1 MRLGWRAGTIDPPC
15 RPSVSITKT
24 LLPNQSTRQAG
35 KLFQRILLHRRLR
48 IKRELTMTYLS
59 KLMTS
64 FTAGMMLVAGQ
75 SLTAA
80 DRIAKL
86 STQDRKFILDA
97 AKGGMMEVRM

>member
-1 MRLGWRAGTIDPPC
+1 
-15 RPSVSITKT
+15 
-24 LLPNQSTRQAG
+24 
-35 KLFQRILLHRRLR
+35 
-48 IKRELTMTYLS
+48 MTYLS